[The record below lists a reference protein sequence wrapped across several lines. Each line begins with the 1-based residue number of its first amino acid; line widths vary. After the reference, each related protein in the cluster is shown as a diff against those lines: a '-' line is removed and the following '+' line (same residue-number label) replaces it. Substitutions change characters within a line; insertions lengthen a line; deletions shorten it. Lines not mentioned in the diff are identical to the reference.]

1 MSRYCLVPWLG
12 VYLLV
17 QVCLYSA
24 ALLVPVYYDLALVV
38 TSPRNIALATSPLL
52 CSGLLTYWYY
62 SCKRTFAKFSQC
74 PEKAPLGPNIQFTN
88 KTQC

>member
-1 MSRYCLVPWLG
+1 M
-12 VYLLV
+12 V

-38 TSPRNIALATSPLL
+38 SSPRNIALAIGPLL

-62 SCKRTFAKFSQC
+62 DSMHVQC
-74 PEKAPLGPNIQFTN
+74 LHNVDRWLVVNSRFLSMMELDN
-88 KTQC
+88 KVTSLEDRVVGVKY

>member
-1 MSRYCLVPWLG
+1 M
-12 VYLLV
+12 V

-38 TSPRNIALATSPLL
+38 TSPRNIALATAPLL

-62 SCKRTFAKFSQC
+62 DSINVHSVYTMLTGGWWSTAGS
-74 PEKAPLGPNIQFTN
+74 
-88 KTQC
+88 

>member
-1 MSRYCLVPWLG
+1 M
-12 VYLLV
+12 YLLV

-38 TSPRNIALATSPLL
+38 TSPRNIALATAPLR

-62 SCKRTFAKFSQC
+62 DA
-74 PEKAPLGPNIQFTN
+74 
-88 KTQC
+88 